1 MKKLLLALTI
11 NMFLFTANF
20 ACAMG
25 EEGSSSQDQRRI
37 FKAPTWEFLKE
48 GDRVEIIAPSGAP
61 LTPGH
66 IEATKSLIASHGLES
81 FLPEGAIDKE
91 ASHHQYYANSDEN
104 RAKYFIEALQGP
116 SKALWALRGGF
127 GAAEV
132 VSEFELSPVKPP
144 EHPKLIIGFSD
155 TTVLHLLAATWGW
168 PSLHG
173 PVIGLGEELY
183 PVTHSNVNKST
194 KLSSVFSILKGEL
207 RELEHT
213 FSVIHPGPASLE
225 TPILGSV
232 MGGNLSIIEN
242 NNGTPTALQGKGH
255 FIFLEDTSE
264 DPKRLSRRLSG
275 LVRAGVFNEAKG
287 IIFGNNP
294 IAGFEDS
301 SQTINEINR
310 FIQRFLLPRNINI
323 PVVYSPRF
331 GHGEYNDVM
340 PLGTTASL
348 VINGEQAT
356 LKVSVN
362 ESAYE

>member
-1 MKKLLLALTI
+1 MKRPLIALII
-11 NMFLFTANF
+11 NMFLFSANF

-25 EEGSSSQDQRRI
+25 KEASSSEDSKTVS
-37 FKAPTWEFLKE
+37 KAPTWKFLKE
-48 GDRVEIIAPSGAP
+48 GDGVEIIAPSGAP

-66 IEATKSLIASHGLES
+66 IEAIKSLIASHGLQP

-91 ASHHQYYANSDEN
+91 ASRHGYFANSDEN
-104 RAKYFIEALQGP
+104 RTKYFIEALQGP

-132 VSEFELSPVKPP
+132 VYEFELSAVSPP
-144 EHPKLIIGFSD
+144 KHPKLIIGFSD
-155 TTVLHLLAATWGW
+155 ITALHLLAATWGW

-173 PVIGLGEELY
+173 SVIGLGEELFKETQ
-183 PVTHSNVNKST
+183 VNVNKST
-194 KLSSVFSILKGEL
+194 KLSLVFSILKGEI

-213 FSVIHPGPASLE
+213 FNVIHSGSATLE
-225 TPILGSV
+225 TPIFGSV

-242 NNGTPTALQGKGH
+242 HKGTPTALQGKGR

-264 DPKRLSRRLSG
+264 DPKRLIRRLIG
-275 LVRAGVFNEAKG
+275 LVRAGVFDEAKG

-294 IAGFEDS
+294 IAGSADS
-301 SQTINEINR
+301 SQTIDEIKY
-310 FIQRFLLPRNINI
+310 FIKNFLLPRNINI

-331 GHGEYNDVM
+331 GHDEYNDVM

-348 VINGEQAT
+348 SIHEYAAI

-362 ESAYE
+362 ESAYQ